1 MTGHTW
7 AMLTAAGSGG
17 GLDLMPFRRKQR
29 AMGLYSGLFKWLS
42 TSLLKVT
49 DGREWVIKM

>member
-49 DGREWVIKM
+49 DENG